1 MEEVEVVADPV
12 VVTGVVLRGWLVDVC
27 VVVVN
32 MVAAGVVVAVT
43 CMGGTLY
50 LMSVTANLALLA
62 SMRVA
67 VGVAV

>member
-1 MEEVEVVADPV
+1 MEEVEVVAYPV
-12 VVTGVVLRGWLVDVC
+12 EVTGVVLRGWLVDVC
-27 VVVVN
+27 VVGVN